1 MGRLAACYLLVDRP
15 GTSPLEGRGASRPQ
29 TRQAPAGSERFE
41 KLLAEVEGRNKH
53 AGTFYFTLAR
63 QLERRNKL
71 PEAEHYLLRAM
82 QLMPELLGPQ
92 AYLGQV
98 YMRCGR
104 EQEARAALERA
115 VRDDPYH
122 VRAYNFLQVL
132 DLLDQME
139 TRTTLCRKFDYRP
152 TEKVLVEFFSQSQ
165 GNSGRT
171 WLAARMAGVP
181 QPFTIGASTGV
192 IVGMVSPCEA
202 ADRGYAFNWQQVL
215 RHELVHV
222 ITLQRTRYNMP
233 RWFTEGLAVHCEHAP
248 RPAHWNHRLHKARA
262 GGELLDLGSIDAA
275 YTRPGDQQKF
285 QLAYCQGELYV
296 EYMLK
301 LGGWRAVLRMLDAYR
316 SGSQTAEAVAEVFGT
331 SLEEFETGYRAFVDE
346 LLDNTPA
353 LPWPEAAEVD
363 KLLAEARE
371 AAQRSRRLDPGQA
384 LAAYVL
390 ASLML
395 RDGSTQAAVEL
406 LEQNLDAKRPHPLV
420 LSLLASLRLKA
431 KQYDQAAELYAL
443 GQRLDVTTS
452 HWSANLA
459 RTCLLAGRRDQL
471 AETLRRLAE
480 QETDNILFRLKLAQL
495 ALEDEDFAQAADWAR
510 KARQINPADPRAVAL
525 LGRALA
531 GAEHW
536 EEAAR
541 VLQSAVELQGADREL
556 RLTWARAL
564 VETGRKPEARRVL
577 EKLLADDPQDQSARK
592 LLAGLEQQQ

>member
-1 MGRLAACYLLVDRP
+1 
-15 GTSPLEGRGASRPQ
+15 
-29 TRQAPAGSERFE
+29 
-41 KLLAEVEGRNKH
+41 
-53 AGTFYFTLAR
+53 
-63 QLERRNKL
+63 
-71 PEAEHYLLRAM
+71 
-82 QLMPELLGPQ
+82 
-92 AYLGQV
+92 
-98 YMRCGR
+98 
-104 EQEARAALERA
+104 
-115 VRDDPYH
+115 
-122 VRAYNFLQVL
+122 
-132 DLLDQME
+132 
-139 TRTTLCRKFDYRP
+139 
-152 TEKVLVEFFSQSQ
+152 
-165 GNSGRT
+165 
-171 WLAARMAGVP
+171 
-181 QPFTIGASTGV
+181 
-192 IVGMVSPCEA
+192 
-202 ADRGYAFNWQQVL
+202 VL

-363 KLLAEARE
+363 KLLAQARQEPGDAALVARLALAYLRRGAWHEARE